1 MTDNI
6 RVVFPEFLLTDK
18 NLSPTERLIG
28 IYIFAHP
35 ERIVPRDIICT
46 FAASK
51 NTVTKTLN
59 KFWKVGLLDR
69 TSRYEGWTL
78 SKRYAESAN
87 PSFGD
92 SNPSNWETNP
102 RERET
107 NPSFGDS
114 AKSPKDEKERSK
126 EREESLFVEEDSIYN
141 SSLDKNE
148 ASVESKAETENIQ
161 DKQNSMD
168 KGAGGR
174 DPQRGKDITEVIDY
188 LNAKTGKRYSSKSE
202 NNRKH
207 INARMEEGYA
217 VADFKSVI
225 DRKVSE
231 WKDTKMDKYL
241 RPETL
246 FSGKFD
252 RYVNEGSV
260 GSSGRTPE
268 EEATWKEIWGDV

>member
-1 MTDNI
+1 MTENI

-92 SNPSNWETNP
+92 SNPLNWETNP

-107 NPSFGDS
+107 NPSFEDS
-114 AKSPKDEKERSK
+114 AKSPKDEKESSK
-126 EREESLFVEEDSIYN
+126 EREERLTITEENLYNN

-148 ASVESKAETENIQ
+148 ASVESKAETVETQ

-188 LNAKTGKRYSSKSE
+188 LNARTGKRYSSKSE
-202 NNRKH
+202 NNRKT
-207 INARMEEGYA
+207 RGYPCSKGEG
-217 VADFKSVI
+217 
-225 DRKVSE
+225 
-231 WKDTKMDKYL
+231 T
-241 RPETL
+241 PC
-246 FSGKFD
+246 GKC
-252 RYVNEGSV
+252 G
-260 GSSGRTPE
+260 G
-268 EEATWKEIWGDV
+268 